1 MAGLDPAIQSYRRN
15 RARCDY
21 LKDRLGGHRGVGVW
35 IVEPKV
41 KRAGLHRFF
50 GAFSLKTG
58 RIPVEM
64 SEVFPDRRR
73 IAH

>member
-1 MAGLDPAIQSYRRN
+1 MERVTTWIAASE
-15 RARCDY
+15 
-21 LKDRLGGHRGVGVW
+21 GGRGVGVW